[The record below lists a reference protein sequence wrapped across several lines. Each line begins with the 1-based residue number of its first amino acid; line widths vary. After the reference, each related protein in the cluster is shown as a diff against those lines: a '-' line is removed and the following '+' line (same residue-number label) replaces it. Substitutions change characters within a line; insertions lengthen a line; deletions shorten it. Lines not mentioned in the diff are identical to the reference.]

1 MELELENRSFTI
13 KQEPE
18 VQIDFDPYREAE
30 YNIFTITDKRIKEET
45 SYQHHGYNS
54 IPETDSKDG
63 ILRNTSDARMDNQS
77 SADLKNHFHSETSTL
92 YQYHE
97 YNAIPETVDS
107 KDGILPNIDDSKPSD
122 ERKGDIKPA
131 NATLIKSKFYKKKC
145 SIIVYLLIFSES
157 FECIYCSFNFRTLNG
172 LLCHQTNNNES
183 ISRLEEHRCIPC
195 NREFSSQVCKQFHLI
210 DFHLPKNHIKCQ
222 LCPMQ
227 FQNWIY
233 YAHHLRF
240 THLSTACSQC
250 DSKFSD
256 K

>member
-45 SYQHHGYNS
+45 SYQYHGYNS

-97 YNAIPETVDS
+97 YNAIPETVES
-107 KDGILPNIDDSKPSD
+107 KDGILPNIADSKSSD

-131 NATLIKSKFYKKKC
+131 NATLIKSKFYKK
-145 SIIVYLLIFSES
+145 SAL
-157 FECIYCSFNFRTLNG
+157 
-172 LLCHQTNNNES
+172 
-183 ISRLEEHRCIPC
+183 
-195 NREFSSQVCKQFHLI
+195 
-210 DFHLPKNHIKCQ
+210 
-222 LCPMQ
+222 
-227 FQNWIY
+227 
-233 YAHHLRF
+233 
-240 THLSTACSQC
+240 
-250 DSKFSD
+250 
-256 K
+256 